1 MLKIAKNLL
10 IFYIGINYAYEQLG
24 LNVGTLKWLILISL
38 LVITEIFIFFM
49 NYNINIKMKVNDEE

>member
-1 MLKIAKNLL
+1 MLKIAKNVL

-49 NYNINIKMKVNDEE
+49 NHNINIKMKVNDEE

>member
-1 MLKIAKNLL
+1 MLKIAKNVL